1 MPHLFSRTRALLGVT
16 SFAVLTAAT
25 LLGAPTLAQAATS
38 SKLEPGQYV
47 ENLGMR
53 RYSEPFVLQQL
64 TDRTYMVFVSTHSA
78 TVYVGDQGV
87 LVFDSLSN
95 GYGQG
100 VLDAINS
107 ITDLPV
113 TGLVYSH
120 HHLDH
125 LSDAQLF
132 VDAATVKGTELR
144 IISSAAVASQVESYG
159 TVIPAPTDVVAS
171 DPGSFTFEDLT
182 VYFEGTKDT
191 HSIDNPLFLL
201 EQERVLHYLPEDFLP
216 YFRLVGLLDIAPME
230 ETLRYVKTLE

>member
-87 LVFDSLSN
+87 LVFDPLSN

-120 HHLDH
+120 YHLDH

-132 VDAATVKGTELR
+132 CRCRNSQGDRAPDHLLGSRCEPGRKLR
-144 IISSAAVASQVESYG
+144 
-159 TVIPAPTDVVAS
+159 DC
-171 DPGSFTFEDLT
+171 
-182 VYFEGTKDT
+182 
-191 HSIDNPLFLL
+191 NPSPH
-201 EQERVLHYLPEDFLP
+201 RCG
-216 YFRLVGLLDIAPME
+216 RKRSGLLH
-230 ETLRYVKTLE
+230 L